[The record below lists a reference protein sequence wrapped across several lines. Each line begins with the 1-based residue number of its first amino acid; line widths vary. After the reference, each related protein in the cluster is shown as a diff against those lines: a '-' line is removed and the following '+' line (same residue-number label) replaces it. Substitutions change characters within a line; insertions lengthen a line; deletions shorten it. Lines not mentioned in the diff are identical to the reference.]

1 MCCTRA
7 AYNRLV
13 LRLSQTHFA
22 MGNFGKSRP
31 LARQRW
37 RGVFQSFLCLIL
49 LALAGCSLTPSNHRQ
64 LPNIRVEALALLQ
77 TLNADLLSH
86 HSATRTLEHWCDI
99 HKMAMPAR
107 IIARRM
113 RDAAKPI
120 PDELRAR
127 LAVAGDE
134 KIAYRHVL
142 LACGNHVLS
151 EADNWYVRDRLT
163 DAMNRR
169 LDTSDVPFGKVV
181 QALGFWRQTLDAQLL
196 WSPMSANWEMS
207 PQFGSQNPAVP
218 MSIPRF
224 VLRHEAILFTAKR
237 VPFSAVVET
246 YTNAVFDFGQWAAY
260 RELP

>member
-1 MCCTRA
+1 MRNTRA

-13 LRLSQTHFA
+13 LRLAQTQFA
-22 MGNFGKSRP
+22 MSKFGNSKFNMAEP
-31 LARQRW
+31 LRRLG
-37 RGVFQSFLCLIL
+37 GVIGCPIVF
-49 LALAGCSLTPSNHRQ
+49 ALAGCALTPSDRIQ
-64 LPNIRVEALALLQ
+64 SPEIRIEAMALLQ

-86 HSATRTLEHWCDI
+86 HSATLTLEHWCDV
-99 HKMAMPAR
+99 HHLDTPAH
-107 IIARRM
+107 IVARRM
-113 RDAAKPI
+113 RDFVKPI
-120 PDELRAR
+120 PGDLRAR
-127 LAVAGDE
+127 LAVTADE

-163 DAMNRR
+163 AQMNHR
-169 LDTSDVPFGKVV
+169 LDTTDAPFGKVV

-196 WSPMSANWEMS
+196 WSPMPANWEMS
-207 PQFGSQNPAVP
+207 PQPETHSLAAPF
-218 MSIPRF
+218 SIPRF
-224 VLRHEAILFTAKR
+224 VLRHEAILYTAKQ